1 MDTLCRQMSP
11 MPLIRD
17 SPLVRGLPG
26 CDTFR
31 RLIRARPSL
40 RSSSAAPPGPTL
52 QFSGPLSRVRLATA
66 STSGSCLE
74 RFSPADIHRRPVGEA
89 VSGFVHLSQTAPRRF
104 RISRPSTRWGSKWPG
119 TWTCQGAHLMKNMP
133 TKSIEVGRF
142 LVSPM
147 TKPHAD
153 GGFTASVSIRSGRG
167 MSSIDRV
174 MRFVPSFPNRGAA
187 LRYAENEGTA
197 WARSH

>member
-1 MDTLCRQMSP
+1 MT
-11 MPLIRD
+11 
-17 SPLVRGLPG
+17 
-26 CDTFR
+26 
-31 RLIRARPSL
+31 
-40 RSSSAAPPGPTL
+40 
-52 QFSGPLSRVRLATA
+52 
-66 STSGSCLE
+66 
-74 RFSPADIHRRPVGEA
+74 
-89 VSGFVHLSQTAPRRF
+89 
-104 RISRPSTRWGSKWPG
+104 
-119 TWTCQGAHLMKNMP
+119 NMP

-147 TKPHAD
+147 TKPHVD

-197 WARSH
+197 WARAH